1 MLAWIIAVVE
11 PVVAWLANHWPAFAR
26 LLNGVV
32 IDSIVK
38 QTRTRPHPWSTRTDY
53 ISWAALTDKT
63 YSARHL
69 PAATFESF
77 PSLERATAL
86 FARPT
91 GEQVLCP
98 KSTML
103 FPAFAQYLTDG
114 FIRTKV
120 SNDDAL
126 TDRRRNT
133 SNHEIDLCALYG
145 RTEFQTLALRL
156 RSPNSAERGRL
167 KSQRI
172 QGEEYPPALYDD
184 NGVLLDEFAA
194 LDPPLG
200 ISKVPAELRP
210 TLFAVGGDRANAT
223 VGVSMINTLLLRE
236 HNRLAGLIAAANT
249 DWNDDRV
256 FEVARNVMIVLF
268 IKLVV
273 EEYINHI
280 SPSRICLL
288 ADPSGCWRKP
298 WNKPNWITAEFSLL
312 YRWHS
317 LVPDR
322 LNWNGVETSTGN
334 LRFANPLFTSV
345 GLAQAFAWMSAQPA
359 AQLGMGN
366 TADFLQSVEAD
377 AIAQARTNQVAP
389 YNAYRR
395 TLGMPAVKTFGDI
408 TQDQDIAKRLEETY
422 PGGVDTVEF
431 YVGMF
436 AEAVVDNSPLPPLI
450 LRMVAVD
457 AFSQAMTN
465 PLLSEHIW
473 GDDTN
478 RRAAF
483 TDLGLEAIASTRT
496 MRDLLVRNGADPG
509 ASFVGMTRQDW
520 VRKGRI
526 QRAA

>member
-1 MLAWIIAVVE
+1 MWGWIIAVIE
-11 PVVAWLANHWPAFAR
+11 PIVAWLANRWPAFAR
-26 LLNGVV
+26 LVNGVL
-32 IDSIVK
+32 IDGIVK
-38 QTRTRPHPWSTRTDY
+38 QTRSRPHPWSTRTDY
-53 ISWAALTDKT
+53 ISWIGLTDRT

-69 PAATFESF
+69 PATDFG
-77 PSLERATAL
+77 PHPPLERATAL

-133 SNHEIDLCALYG
+133 SNHEIDLCPLYG
-145 RTEFQTLALRL
+145 RTEAQTHALRL

-172 QGEEYPPALYDD
+172 QDEEYPPALYDQ
-184 NGVLLDEFAA
+184 NGVVLDEFAV

-200 ISKVPAELRP
+200 IDKVPAQLRP

-236 HNRLAGLIAAANT
+236 HNRLAGLIAANHT
-249 DWNDDRV
+249 DWDDDRV
-256 FEVARNVMIVLF
+256 FETARNVMIVLF

-280 SPSRICLL
+280 SPSRIRLL
-288 ADPSGCWRKP
+288 ADPSGCWDKP

-359 AQLGMGN
+359 ARLGMGN
-366 TADFLQSVEAD
+366 TADFLQDVEAH
-377 AIAQARTNQVAP
+377 AIDQARVNQIAP

-395 TLGMPAVKTFGDI
+395 TMGMAPVKTFADI
-408 TQDQDIAKRLEETY
+408 TTKTNIVERLEQTY
-422 PGGVDTVEF
+422 PAGVESVEF

-436 AEAVVDNSPLPPLI
+436 AEDVVDNSPLPSLI

-457 AFSQAMTN
+457 AFSQALTN
-465 PLLSEHIW
+465 PLLSAHIW
-473 GDDTN
+473 GDDAN

-483 TDLGLEAIASTRT
+483 TDLGLEAIAATGS

-509 ASFVGMTRQDW
+509 PAFVGMTRPDW
-520 VRKGRI
+520 ARNAKV

>member
-1 MLAWIIAVVE
+1 MLAWIIAAIE
-11 PVVAWLANHWPAFAR
+11 PVVAWLANRWPAFAR
-26 LLNGVV
+26 LLNGVL
-32 IDSIVK
+32 IDGVVK
-38 QTRTRPHPWSTRTDY
+38 QTRSRPHPWSTRTDY
-53 ISWAALTDKT
+53 ISWVGLTDKS

-69 PAATFESF
+69 PAAKFESF
-77 PSLERATAL
+77 PDPERATAL
-86 FARPT
+86 FARPP

-114 FIRTKV
+114 FIRTLV

-126 TDRRRNT
+126 TNRRRTT
-133 SNHEIDLCALYG
+133 SNHEIDLCPLYG
-145 RTEFQTLALRL
+145 RTEVQTLALRL
-156 RSPNSAERGRL
+156 RSPNPAERGRL

-172 QGEEYPPALYDD
+172 QGEEYPPALYDA
-184 NGVLLDEFAA
+184 NGVVLGEFTDLDM
-194 LDPPLG
+194 PLG
-200 ISKVPAELRP
+200 IDKVPAELRP

-236 HNRLAGLIAAANT
+236 HNRLAGLIAAADVNW
-249 DWNDDRV
+249 DDDRV
-256 FEVARNVMIVLF
+256 FEVARNISIVQF

-280 SPSRICLL
+280 SPARIRLL

-317 LVPDR
+317 LVSDR
-322 LNWNGVETSTGN
+322 LNWNGIETSTGN

-359 AQLGMGN
+359 ARLGMGN
-366 TADFLQSVEAD
+366 TADFLLKVERA
-377 AIAQARTNQVAP
+377 AIDQARDNQIAP

-395 TLGMPAVKTFGDI
+395 AMGMAAVKTFGDI
-408 TQDQDIAKRLEETY
+408 TKNADVAKRLEETY

-431 YVGMF
+431 YVGIF
-436 AEAVVDNSPLPPLI
+436 AEEVVDNSPLPPLI

-457 AFSQAMTN
+457 AFSQALTN

-473 GDDTN
+473 GDETN

-483 TDLGLEAIASTRT
+483 TDLGLEAITSTRSL
-496 MRDLLVRNGADPG
+496 RDLLVRNGADPG
-509 ASFVGMTRQDW
+509 AAFVGMTRPDW